1 MIVKRFSSMLLTVA
15 LFAVFGYSQE
25 IKVDSLRA
33 KLSTT
38 PTSEVKT
45 VAEVSNALAWEYRDI
60 RPDSALYFAN
70 QALRLSRANDFS
82 DLEIQSINYIG
93 VAYRNLSNFSKA
105 FEKYLEA
112 LKLAEDRKN
121 PEQRGYSLINLGNLY
136 LYQTN
141 FQGAI
146 KYFIQA
152 LDQAQALA
160 DNRMVA
166 YCFLNLGRSYKG
178 IAEYGQAEL
187 YYKQAIDIRGKLGDE
202 YGTLAAEIDLAET
215 YMLQGNMV
223 QAERYHLSL
232 IDRIGKD
239 SNPRMLSV
247 VYNNISKIYLSK
259 NELEKAKEYAFK
271 AINITRDV
279 SSRYEEKNV
288 LENLSKIYAN
298 SEDFRNAYETNVRYS
313 ELNQQLFSEENIR
326 RIEQLKG
333 QYEMEQQ
340 EAENEFLRKQAE
352 LNQEIISRQQI
363 IITLTVVGIVLFLIV
378 AAVSVRAYLV
388 KKKLSNKISRQ
399 RDKIQT
405 DKEVIEKQSN
415 KLKELDE
422 AKSRFFANVSHDLRS
437 PLSLIMGNLEM
448 LQEDEDVV
456 LTPGAIKN
464 LETGYK
470 NCKRLL
476 YLTDEINDLTKLEEG
491 KISLKQEVVR
501 ISSYLEML
509 TDMFIGTAEYKGV
522 SLTCKNYIKR
532 EEAVFIDPRQFEKIF
547 YNLVSNAI
555 RHTSKGDKIT
565 VETRENGDNILLNI
579 IDTGEGIPE
588 ESLEYVFDRFYQSKS
603 NQYRTKEGL
612 GIGLALVKELVE
624 LHGGKIAVESAL
636 GLGTS
641 FQMEFPKATVF
652 GEEKALG
659 GTFTYVSERKHLYD
673 EINREERAGVSLPKQ
688 EDENMTIMIVD
699 DHPEIRYHIRQILED
714 DYHVIEAAHGIE
726 ALELLKHNEVSLI
739 VSDLMMPWMDGFE
752 LIEALKANEEFNK
765 IPILVVSARISENDQ
780 EKVLYQGINDY
791 LQKPFQKKEL
801 KLRINNLLETRK
813 SYGSSENETF
823 SKLFDKSSLD
833 AVEKDILSKLDQVIM
848 ERIDDENLSVFDL
861 ANAMAASE
869 RQVYR
874 LVKKLTGMTPFEY
887 VAEIRMKYVD
897 YLIRKNKVRNPSEAA
912 RSIGLKNVTSFSKQ
926 YEKKFGVKPAD
937 VLKAEA

>member
-1 MIVKRFSSMLLTVA
+1 MTMSA
-15 LFAVFGYSQE
+15 LADENQV
-25 IKVDSLRA
+25 VDSLHQELRQ
-33 KLSTT
+33 LSDGDLKKR
-38 PTSEVKT
+38 VQIN
-45 VAEVSNALAWEYRDI
+45 NALAWEYRDV
-60 RPDSALYFAN
+60 RPDSSLFFAN
-70 QALRLSRANDFS
+70 KALKISKENGFLD
-82 DLEIQSINYIG
+82 DEIQSINYIG

-112 LKLAEDRKN
+112 LKLAEDRSN
-121 PEQRGYSLINLGNLY
+121 GEQRGYSLINLGNLY

-152 LDQAQALA
+152 LDQAQSLA
-160 DNRMVA
+160 DKRMVG

-187 YYKQAIDIRGKLGDE
+187 YYKQAIDIRGELGDE

-215 YMLQGNMV
+215 YMLQGNLK

-232 IDRIGKD
+232 TERIDPD
-239 SNPRMLSV
+239 LNPRMLSV
-247 VYNNISKIYLSK
+247 VFKNMSELYLAK
-259 NELEKAKEYAFK
+259 NELDKAKQYAFK
-271 AINITRDV
+271 AIDITRDV
-279 SSRYEEKNV
+279 NSRYEEKNV

-298 SEDFRNAYETNVRYS
+298 GNEYEEAYNTNVRYG

-326 RIEQLKG
+326 RIERLKS

-352 LNQEIISRQQI
+352 LNQEIINRQKI
-363 IITLTVVGIVLFLIV
+363 IITLTVLGIVLFIIGIGV
-378 AAVSVRAYLV
+378 TIRAYLL
-388 KKKLSNKISRQ
+388 KKNLSNKISRQ
-399 RDKIQT
+399 KDKIQR

-415 KLKELDE
+415 KLKELDA

-437 PLSLIMGNLEM
+437 PLSLIIGNLEM
-448 LQEDEDVV
+448 LREDEDVV
-456 LTPGAIKN
+456 LTPGAMKN
-464 LETGYK
+464 LDTGYK

-491 KISLKQEVVR
+491 KINLKQEVVR
-501 ISSYLEML
+501 FGRYLEML
-509 TDMFIGTAEYKGV
+509 SEMFVGTAEYKGV
-522 SLTCKNYIKR
+522 RLTCKNYI
-532 EEAVFIDPRQFEKIF
+532 EENIAVFIDPRQFEKIF

-565 VETRENGDNILLNI
+565 IETHDDGDSVLLNV
-579 IDTGEGIPE
+579 IDSGEGIPK
-588 ESLEYVFDRFYQSKS
+588 ESLEYVFDRFYQSKD

-624 LHGGKIAVESAL
+624 LHGGTITVESTL

-641 FQMEFPKATVF
+641 FKMSFPKVNAM
-652 GEEKALG
+652 GEDANI
-659 GTFTYVSERKHLYD
+659 GTTFSYVSERKHLYD
-673 EINREERAGVSLPKQ
+673 EIDREESAGISLPKQ
-688 EDENMTIMIVD
+688 EGDKDSILIVD

-714 DYHVIEAAHGIE
+714 DYHIVEAAHGIE
-726 ALELLKHNEVSLI
+726 ALELLKHNEISLI
-739 VSDLMMPWMDGFE
+739 ISDLMMPWMDGFE
-752 LIEALKANEEFNK
+752 LIEALKANDDFNK
-765 IPILVVSARISENDQ
+765 IPVLVVSARISEQDQ

-801 KLRINNLLETRK
+801 KLRINNLLNSK
-813 SYGSSENETF
+813 KNYSGSELNETF

-848 ERIDDENLSVFDL
+848 DRIDDENLSVFDL

-887 VAEIRMKYVD
+887 VAEIRMKYAD
-897 YLIRKNKVRNPSEAA
+897 YLIRKNKVKNATEAA
-912 RSIGLKNVTSFSKQ
+912 KSIGLKNVTAFSKQ
-926 YEKKFGVKPAD
+926 YEKKFGMKPTD
-937 VLKAEA
+937 VLKEA